1 MSKTEIDNMNS
12 EMQDNTANVLI
23 DDGDPELPQFMLKI
37 LARKGIRGQ
46 LVNDKES
53 ANDFISR
60 GKCDLVFT
68 SDKISSFSMMSLYDD
83 KCRLFIFSL

>member
-1 MSKTEIDNMNS
+1 MQQVSKAEIDDMNT

-23 DDGDPELPQFMLKI
+23 ADSDPEIPQFMLKI

-46 LVNDKES
+46 IVNDKES

-60 GKCDLVFT
+60 GKCDLVLT
-68 SDKISSFSMMSLYDD
+68 SDKISRQSQVIA
-83 KCRLFIFSL
+83 C